1 MGDAEDRGA
10 DRGASE
16 PPVRTSSRRRVES
29 PRHCDA
35 GSGAPGWRLVPAT
48 QETRGDTDRRR
59 LGETH
64 GDSGR
69 HTETRGGEAHRGMIR
84 FVLLVNAQGRVR
96 LSRHYERLGAARRR
110 LVEAAAARAGLRAGD
125 GDQCSFV
132 DYKDYRLVSR
142 RYAALYCIVGIDS
155 EENELE
161 IYELIHNFIETL
173 DKYFNRVCELAI
185 MFNLEKV
192 HMVLDEMVVN
202 GRVAETSQTRIL
214 APIYLMERADQSQ

>member
-1 MGDAEDRGA
+1 
-10 DRGASE
+10 
-16 PPVRTSSRRRVES
+16 
-29 PRHCDA
+29 
-35 GSGAPGWRLVPAT
+35 
-48 QETRGDTDRRR
+48 
-59 LGETH
+59 
-64 GDSGR
+64 
-69 HTETRGGEAHRGMIR
+69 MIR

-96 LSRHYERLGAARRR
+96 LSRHFERLGAARRR
-110 LVEAAAARAGLRAGD
+110 LVEAAAARAALRAGD